1 MSRFSTAA
9 FSRRRFLAA
18 SAGATATLLA
28 AAACGDSDDD
38 TADSASS
45 SSGSSA
51 SSGFPVTIEHKF
63 GSTTVEKAPERV
75 VSLGWA
81 DADVLLALGV
91 VPVGF
96 LDWFKVWDAG
106 VGPWAQDKLGSSKPT
121 VMTGEVNFEK
131 VASLRPDLITFVQSD
146 GAKATWEKLKQ
157 LAPSIYGPAAAPAW
171 GVTWKDQTEYIA
183 KSVGKLADGQ
193 KLIDATGAAFAKAKA
208 ANPEFAGKTVAVAAA
223 YDGKYG
229 AYVGQDA
236 RVQFMQ
242 ALGFTNSPKLEALK
256 KESFYIDLSKERV
269 GLLDADVTI
278 VFGLASTTP
287 LAQDTVLQSIPS
299 AKAGRLVIIDDADL
313 ANAFSTNSVLS
324 IPWTIEKFVPQIKK
338 ALA

>member
-9 FSRRRFLAA
+9 LSRRRFLAA
-18 SAGATATLLA
+18 TAGATATLLV

-38 TADSASS
+38 TA
-45 SSGSSA
+45 GSSA
-51 SSGFPVTIEHKF
+51 SSTAGASGFPVTIEHKF
-63 GSTTVEKAPERV
+63 GSTTIEKAPERV

-81 DADVLLALGV
+81 DADALLALGV

-96 LDWFKVWDAG
+96 LDWFKVWPAG
-106 VGPWAQDKLGSSKPT
+106 VGPWAHDKLGGARPT

-131 VASLRPDLITFVQSD
+131 VASLRPDLVTFVQSD
-146 GAKATWEKLKQ
+146 GAQATWDKLKA
-157 LAPSIYGPAAAPAW
+157 LAPTVYGPAAAPAW

-183 KSVGKLADGQ
+183 KAVGKVAAGQ
-193 KLIDATGAAFAKAKA
+193 QLVDSTNAAFAKAKTEY
-208 ANPEFAGKTVAVAAA
+208 PEFAGKTVAVAAA

-236 RVQFMQ
+236 RVQFLQ
-242 ALGFTNSPKLEALK
+242 SIGFTNSPKLEALK
-256 KESFYIDLSKERV
+256 KDSFYVDLSKERV

-278 VFGLASTTP
+278 VFGIGSTTP
-287 LAQDTVLQSIPS
+287 LAKDAVLQSIPS
-299 AKAGRLVIIDDADL
+299 AKAGRLVIIDDPDL

-324 IPWTIEKFVPQIKK
+324 IPWTIEKFAPQLKK
-338 ALA
+338 ALAA